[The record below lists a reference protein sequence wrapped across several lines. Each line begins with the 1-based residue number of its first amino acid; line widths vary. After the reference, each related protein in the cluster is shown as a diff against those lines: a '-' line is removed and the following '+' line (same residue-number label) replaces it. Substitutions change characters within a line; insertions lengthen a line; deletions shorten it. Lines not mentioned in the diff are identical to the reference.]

1 MVRARTLNEQ
11 EVAVTPRHS
20 AAALKLAAVMPRLII
35 AARRTS
41 ASIIHGLHGRRRSGV
56 GENFW
61 QFRRYSP
68 GESAARIDWR
78 RSALG
83 DHLYVREQEWEAAH
97 TVFVWIDR
105 SRSMAFKSDLAGE
118 SKLERA
124 IVMTLALADL
134 LVRGGE
140 RVGLIGI
147 GPPTA
152 SRRAV
157 DILAQQLIAA
167 PPDEDMPAP
176 RPLSQLSEAVMIG
189 DFLEPEQ
196 EIATAVRGLA
206 GNGARGHLVT
216 ISDPAEETFPFSGR
230 TEFIDP
236 EIMTRFTLGRAQDLR
251 EEYAQRL
258 AAHREAVNRIAGPLG
273 WSTALH
279 RTDRPAA
286 EALLSLYTQLTER
299 PNEVRSERLAG

>member
-1 MVRARTLNEQ
+1 MVRARTLTEK
-11 EVAVTPRHS
+11 EVAITPRHN
-20 AAALKLAAVMPRLII
+20 AAAHLLAAAMPRLVV

-41 ASIIHGLHGRRRSGV
+41 ASIIHGLHGRRRPGV

-97 TVFVWIDR
+97 TVFIWIDR
-105 SRSMAFKSDLAGE
+105 SRSMSFRSDLAE
-118 SKLERA
+118 DSKLERA
-124 IVMTLALADL
+124 VVMALALADL

-157 DILAQQLIAA
+157 DILAQQLIVA

-176 RPLSQLSEAVMIG
+176 RPLSQLSEAVLIG
-189 DFLEPEQ
+189 DFLEPEH

-206 GNGARGHLVT
+206 GNGARGHLVA
-216 ISDPAEETFPFSGR
+216 ISDPVEETFPFSGR

-236 EIMTRFTLGRAQDLR
+236 EIMTRFTLGRAQDMR
-251 EEYAQRL
+251 EEYALRL
-258 AAHREAVNRIAGPLG
+258 AAHREAVRQIGGPLG

-279 RTDRPAA
+279 RTDRPPA
-286 EALLSLYTQLTER
+286 EALLALYTQLTER